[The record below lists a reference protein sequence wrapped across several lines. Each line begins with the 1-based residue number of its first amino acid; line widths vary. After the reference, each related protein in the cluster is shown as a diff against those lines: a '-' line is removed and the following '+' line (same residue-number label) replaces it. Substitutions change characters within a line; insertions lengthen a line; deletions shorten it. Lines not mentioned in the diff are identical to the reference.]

1 MSSSISFFVS
11 FYIGSLNDKIQ
22 SDIVIK
28 HIWNLMYFF
37 IIKCADLESIIF
49 VINLD
54 DVLSSKVL
62 VLLIMLYRLYC

>member
-1 MSSSISFFVS
+1 MSSLISFFVS
-11 FYIGSLNDKIQ
+11 FYIDSLNDKIQ

-28 HIWNLMYFF
+28 HIWNLMYIF

-49 VINLD
+49 VINVD